1 MENTN
6 KIIEMRK
13 QRTTTAQ
20 AGISR
25 KELIFLNFMTI
36 YWTFIWN
43 RQTSGKSTNL
53 IKEEMLN
60 FNSSITIK

>member
-6 KIIEMRK
+6 KITEMRK

-25 KELIFLNFMTI
+25 KELIYLNFMTI

-43 RQTSGKSTNL
+43 RQTSGK
-53 IKEEMLN
+53 
-60 FNSSITIK
+60 